1 MTVPASSVA
10 LDNDSQLVLE
20 AITYH
25 FVHSVDF
32 NGILASQL
40 AEQVA
45 FSQPTFIAVLE
56 RLLTNEEIAIA
67 FNHYQGNPH
76 ILRFPSPDTQRQLE
90 LLRSEP
96 LNEFGLYPTAKVLIH
111 REGLAAFTDRP
122 FMKRL
127 ALGEAQ
133 LTPVFFELS
142 ALEPYYRDPRYL
154 FHYADMGGRI
164 SIRDEASRSS
174 DVHNRDKIFLQ
185 TFGIA
190 YDGCRNR
197 VVVVYLRYLADLSPE
212 HQQIWNARTVEG
224 PCEMNSD
231 YARASLYGDWPEHYS
246 AYHAL
251 LTEIAEINKLSVLI
265 GKPSLFRDDFSA
277 GRPAGFHPMLR
288 PTGRGLQEFVH
299 LLDKMVSENL
309 NRDFFRNDIPLEEE
323 LPREDGKVQV
333 VSLGTLKLL
342 RKWLSTHY
350 RSADDADVSDEI
362 LIPIK
367 TIRDLRQKPA
377 HAIDVDK
384 FDISL
389 PGEQD
394 KLLLDVRKALQKLR
408 LILMSHPRARSKYQ
422 PPDWLDGDKI
432 VMY

>member
-1 MTVPASSVA
+1 M
-10 LDNDSQLVLE
+10 DNESQPVLE
-20 AITYH
+20 AITEHY
-25 FVHSVDF
+25 VRSKDF

-40 AEQVA
+40 SEQVGL
-45 FSQPTFIAVLE
+45 SQPTFIAELE

-90 LLRSEP
+90 LLTSESP
-96 LNEFGLYPTAKVLIH
+96 DEFCLYPTAKVLAH
-111 REGLAAFTDRP
+111 RKDLAAFTDRP

-154 FHYADMGGRI
+154 FHYGDMGGRI
-164 SIRDEASRSS
+164 SIRNEACRSS
-174 DVHNRDKIFLQ
+174 DVHDHDKIVLQ

-190 YDGCRNR
+190 YDGRRNR

-212 HQQIWNARTVEG
+212 HQQIWKARTVEG
-224 PCEMNSD
+224 PCAMNSD

-299 LLDKMVSENL
+299 LLDKMLSENL

-323 LPREDGKVQV
+323 HPRENGRVRV
-333 VSLGTLKLL
+333 VSLGTLRLL
-342 RKWLSTHY
+342 RNWLSTHY
-350 RSADDADVSDEI
+350 RTADDADVSDEI
-362 LIPIK
+362 LAPIK
-367 TIRDLRQKPA
+367 IIRGLRQKPA
-377 HAIDVDK
+377 HAIDEDK

-389 PGEQD
+389 PGQQD
-394 KLLLDVRKALQKLR
+394 KLLMDVRKALQKLR
-408 LILMSHPRARSKYQ
+408 LVLMSHPRAVGKYQ

>member
-1 MTVPASSVA
+1 
-10 LDNDSQLVLE
+10 LENESQPVLE
-20 AITYH
+20 IITEH
-25 FVHSVDF
+25 FVRSQDF
-32 NGILASQL
+32 NGIRASLL
-40 AEQVA
+40 AEQLGL
-45 FSQPTFIAVLE
+45 SEPTFIAALE
-56 RLLTNEEIAIA
+56 RLLTSGEIAIA
-67 FNHYQGNPH
+67 FNRYQGNPH
-76 ILRFPSPDTQRQLE
+76 VLRFLLPETQRQLE

-96 LNEFGLYPTAKVLIH
+96 RDEFCLYPTAKVLAH
-111 REGLAAFTDRP
+111 RKDLAAFADKP
-122 FMKRL
+122 FTKRL
-127 ALGEAQ
+127 ALGEPQ
-133 LTPVFFELS
+133 LTPVSFELS

-154 FHYADMGGRI
+154 FHYGDMGGRI

-212 HQQIWNARTVEG
+212 HQQIWNARAVEG
-224 PCEMNSD
+224 PCAMNSD

-246 AYHAL
+246 AYQAL

-299 LLDKMVSENL
+299 LLDKMLSENL

-333 VSLGTLKLL
+333 VSLGTLMLL
-342 RKWLSTHY
+342 RNWISTHY

-362 LIPIK
+362 LTPIK
-367 TIRDLRQKPA
+367 TIRGLRQKPA
-377 HAIDVDK
+377 HAIDEDR

-389 PGEQD
+389 PGQQD
-394 KLLLDVRKALQKLR
+394 KLLIDVLQALQKLR
-408 LILMSHPRARSKYQ
+408 LVLMSHPRARGKYQ